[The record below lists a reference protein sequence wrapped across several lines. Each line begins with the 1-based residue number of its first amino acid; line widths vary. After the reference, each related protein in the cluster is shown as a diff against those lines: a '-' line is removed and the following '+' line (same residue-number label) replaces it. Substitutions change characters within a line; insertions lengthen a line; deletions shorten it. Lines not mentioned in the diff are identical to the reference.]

1 MHRRIWNIILICT
14 PAILLAA
21 CSQAAS
27 VTPIPAATITV
38 PPIQTVAALQFSSG
52 TDLILLSLEENG
64 YAHLFAYAPPELPL
78 TRLTADEWNDIAPA
92 PSPDHNRLA
101 FASDRDGFWDLYLL
115 DLRDGQVTQLTDS
128 PAYDSAPSWSP
139 DGQWLAYET
148 YLDDNLEIAI
158 ISVTDPSQGQIRLT
172 ENGAADHSPVWSPD
186 GRRIAFVSTRSG
198 DSDIWLADLDLT
210 EGKRFQNL
218 SNTPQA
224 AEYYPAWD
232 SNGSHLVWASSAQAI
247 GYSGIYLWEK
257 TDVSRP
263 PRWLGEGTRAAWD
276 ENDHALVTAI
286 ESPNQQYLTAYD
298 LKGSLLLATLP
309 LPGRVRGLT
318 WGHVA
323 IPSPLP
329 EAFAR
334 AAAQTPT
341 ADWTL
346 GITPVEQMPG
356 KRWNLVTLPGVQA
369 PYPRLHDLVD
379 ESFIALRQRVLHDC
393 GWDALASLEN
403 AFVPLSISLNPG
415 YEDDW
420 LYTGRAFAIN
430 SLMANAGWLVANRV
444 DYGAQTYWHLYL
456 RCLLQDGSL
465 GEPLHDPPWDLTSR
479 YDLDPQVYEQGG
491 KYVPVPP
498 GYWLDLTALAAAYGW
513 ERLPA
518 LPNWRNYYEGT
529 RFTEFAMTGG
539 LDWYSAMLELYP
551 AEALVTPTH
560 VMPPTL
566 TPTRTPFPTITSGP
580 SRTPPATFTPSLTP
594 TPRPPTST
602 PLPTPTPPTII
613 P

>member
-14 PAILLAA
+14 PAILLVA
-21 CSQAAS
+21 CSQPAS

-38 PPIQTVAALQFSSG
+38 PPIQAPAVLQFSSD

-78 TRLTADEWNDIAPA
+78 TRLTDGEWNDIAPA
-92 PSPDHNRLA
+92 PSPDHNQLA

-139 DGQWLAYET
+139 DGQWLTYET

-210 EGKRFQNL
+210 DGSRFQNL

-224 AEYYPAWD
+224 AENYPAWD
-232 SNGSHLVWASSAQAI
+232 SNGSHLVWAASAQAI

-257 TDVSRP
+257 TDASRP
-263 PRWLGEGTRAAWD
+263 PRWIGEGNRAAWD
-276 ENDHALVTAI
+276 KNDRALVATI
-286 ESPNQQYLTAYD
+286 DGPNQQYLTAYD
-298 LKGSLLLATLP
+298 LKGSLLLAPLP
-309 LPGRVRGLT
+309 LPGRVRGLA

-369 PYPRLHDLVD
+369 
-379 ESFIALRQRVLHDC
+379 RVSMI
-393 GWDALASLEN
+393 W
-403 AFVPLSISLNPG
+403 
-415 YEDDW
+415 W
-420 LYTGRAFAIN
+420 
-430 SLMANAGWLVANRV
+430 MNR
-444 DYGAQTYWHLYL
+444 
-456 RCLLQDGSL
+456 
-465 GEPLHDPPWDLTSR
+465 
-479 YDLDPQVYEQGG
+479 
-491 KYVPVPP
+491 
-498 GYWLDLTALAAAYGW
+498 
-513 ERLPA
+513 
-518 LPNWRNYYEGT
+518 
-529 RFTEFAMTGG
+529 F
-539 LDWYSAMLELYP
+539 
-551 AEALVTPTH
+551 
-560 VMPPTL
+560 
-566 TPTRTPFPTITSGP
+566 
-580 SRTPPATFTPSLTP
+580 
-594 TPRPPTST
+594 
-602 PLPTPTPPTII
+602 
-613 P
+613 